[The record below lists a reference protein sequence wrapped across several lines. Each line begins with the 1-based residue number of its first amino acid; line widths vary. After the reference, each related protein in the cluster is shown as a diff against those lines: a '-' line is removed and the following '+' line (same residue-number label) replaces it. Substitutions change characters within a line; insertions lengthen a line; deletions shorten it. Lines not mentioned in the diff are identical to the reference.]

1 MDRSTIYYQEAAAMH
16 VFHHPRSPMDRAPM
30 ADRVIGTLIAAVV
43 ILNLILMW
51 RIAIG
56 GV

>member
-1 MDRSTIYYQEAAAMH
+1 MH
-16 VFHHPRSPMDRAPM
+16 VFHHPRSPMDREAM
-30 ADRVIGTLIAAVV
+30 ADRVIGALIAAVV